1 MLPVLQLALS
11 IQEQCLLL
19 LVPSQNCN
27 TVVLLNSIKQ
37 VKTRSTMKI
46 CVIALEYKMQLTR
59 RNSAANV
66 LFLGFGFV
74 NC

>member
-27 TVVLLNSIKQ
+27 TAVLLNSIKQ
-37 VKTRSTMKI
+37 FNCNNNEEGGDGQNQK
-46 CVIALEYKMQLTR
+46 CNEYMC
-59 RNSAANV
+59 N
-66 LFLGFGFV
+66 GFGIQDAV
-74 NC
+74 DKKK